1 MILTPASQPPMAP
14 HMDDSTKSISALK
27 ESSSHNI
34 PSAITSSVSAN
45 TKPKADAPSR
55 KADEEDKFLQELNV
69 PTVVLDTPSISHT
82 MAAGLS
88 LSLLGHTL
96 FLKSQVPFPVAQ
108 LLRMPGGGSNPKVAR
123 KREELLATFDTLS
136 SHLQTTFVALS
147 TAYAKCKSAKS
158 KTTPALSDEN
168 SQKEPQ
174 EDPSVTPQ
182 RGAAHLM
189 FILGPSV
196 GAARA
201 RILLTIDGLEV
212 KVWGQRPDVPPN
224 EVTEE
229 TEGDSSIDIEDTD
242 EEEEETDS
250 DSDQFEEDEDDLS
263 EGGSVAT
270 EDQEDELDEL
280 DSDTDSVPPASRS
293 PSPDPPARSLAPS
306 PESRPSPQAP
316 LKPLSDSGHNV
327 ASSSSCLHTSTPAN
341 AQPAPPST
349 SSSRESSPQ
358 PTLSYA
364 EEQAA
369 LRAAERLLSRTLMNA
384 WAEAGPGGDMA
395 SELAPTQTHV
405 YLRAPRRFAHP
416 AWVARQNLARTLD
429 GVLDAFLVDAGA
441 VRSPQGSGN
450 AKKSRGV
457 RTEGAWIGCRGG
469 SAFATER
476 AGRLAEDIHQDHG
489 TGQCTDADE
498 EDEEI
503 WWAWDGKIIGFADW

>member
-1 MILTPASQPPMAP
+1 
-14 HMDDSTKSISALK
+14 MDDSAKGVSALK

-34 PSAITSSVSAN
+34 PSAVASSMPTNTN
-45 TKPKADAPSR
+45 TKEEAPGGR
-55 KADEEDKFLQELNV
+55 VKEEDKFLQELNV

-88 LSLLGHTL
+88 LSLLSHTL

-147 TAYAKCKSAKS
+147 TAYAKCKSAKRKAS
-158 KTTPALSDEN
+158 TVPSDEN
-168 SQKEPQ
+168 SAKESQ
-174 EDPSVTPQ
+174 VDPGAMPQ
-182 RGAAHLM
+182 RRAAHLM
-189 FILGPSV
+189 FILGPSA

-212 KVWGQRPDVPPN
+212 KVWGQRPDTPR
-224 EVTEE
+224 EE
-229 TEGDSSIDIEDTD
+229 LEEIEGDTSIDIEDTD
-242 EEEEETDS
+242 EEEEDS
-250 DSDQFEEDEDDLS
+250 VSEGTEDEELSVEDEDDFS
-263 EGGSVAT
+263 EDGSVAT

-293 PSPDPPARSLAPS
+293 PSPDPPTRSLAPS
-306 PESRPSPQAP
+306 PESRTSPRVS
-316 LKPLSDSGHNV
+316 LKPLPDSAPNL
-327 ASSSSCLHTSTPAN
+327 ASSSLTPTTAR
-341 AQPAPPST
+341 PVPPPT
-349 SSSRESSPQ
+349 SSPRESSPQ
-358 PTLSYA
+358 PTLSYV

-384 WAEAGPGGDMA
+384 WAESGPGGDMA

-429 GVLDAFLVDAGA
+429 GVLDAFLAEAGA
-441 VRSPQGSGN
+441 VCPPQGNGN
-450 AKKSRGV
+450 AKKGRGV
-457 RTEGAWIGCRGG
+457 KTEGAWIGCRGG
-469 SAFATER
+469 SAFAAER
-476 AGRLAEDIHQDHG
+476 ASKLAQGMHQADQTGR
-489 TGQCTDADE
+489 CTDPDADE

-503 WWAWDGKIIGFADW
+503 WWAWDGKIVGFADW